1 MSGFVFSIRKEMFA
15 NKIKDNLKQKKI
27 FEEVYACH
35 FKKVQFYA
43 YNYLKDS
50 EKAENIAQ
58 DVFLALWEQMDIV
71 QEDGE
76 ILPYLFV
83 LTKYRCLNWLRR
95 EKHHTK
101 YTQEKISSADI
112 SITALKDE
120 SSTQLYS
127 KEVTQLINK
136 SLLQMPDK
144 VRETFIFSKFRD
156 LKNREIAQKQKIS
169 EKTVEYRIS
178 YAYKILRKNLKDYA
192 LLLILVLLLWL
203 RE

>member
-1 MSGFVFSIRKEMFA
+1 MFSIFKEMFA
-15 NKIKDNLKQKKI
+15 DSTGDNFKRKKL

-35 FKKVQFYA
+35 FKKVHFYA
-43 YNYLKDS
+43 YNYLKDN

-58 DVFLALWEQMDIV
+58 DVFLTLWEQMDV
-71 QEDGE
+71 LNGDGE

-95 EKHHTK
+95 EKHHSK
-101 YTQEKISSADI
+101 YAQERINCADI

-120 SSTQLYS
+120 SSTLLYS
-127 KEVTQLINK
+127 KEVTGLISK
-136 SLLQMPDK
+136 ALSQMPDK
-144 VRETFIFSKFRD
+144 VRETFVFSRFKDF
-156 LKNREIAQKQKIS
+156 KNREIAQKQNIS

-192 LLLILVLLLWL
+192 FLFAFILTLLRRW
-203 RE
+203 